1 MKPTLQLRIGQQL
14 SMTPQLQQAIRLLQL
29 SSLDLQQE
37 IQAALDKNPM
47 LEAVDDTESSNDA
60 KESEASDHD
69 GSDQSDS
76 YEASESNE
84 SNDSLDSNYETDRN
98 DASENPAN
106 EYAEDENAWASEKMN
121 GKTKENHHQG
131 TGNEIER
138 LTSHDANLQEHLL
151 WQMQLTPFS
160 LTDCLI
166 ATTLIDSINEDGYLT
181 STVEDIY
188 TTLKEEVD
196 IDIEEV
202 EAVLHRIQQFDP
214 VGVGAR
220 NLSECLRVQLQK
232 LSPDAPWRNKAIA
245 LVCDHLDLLAKRDYA
260 ALRRHLQLSLEDL
273 RQVIQLIQAQNPR
286 PGREIG
292 GASSEYITP
301 DVFVRKRFNRWV
313 VELNPECTPYLKI
326 NANYAG
332 MIRRADSSR
341 DNQFLRNQL
350 QEARWFLKS
359 IENRNE
365 TLLKVSECIIEA
377 QHDFF
382 ELGDVGMKP
391 LILHQV
397 ADKVGM
403 HESTISRITNQKY
416 MHTPRGT
423 FELKYFFSSHV
434 STASGGE
441 CSATAIRAHIKKL
454 IAEENHQKP
463 LSDDK
468 LAKLLANEGIQV
480 ARRTVAKYREAMTIP
495 PSNERKKLL

>member
-37 IQAALDKNPM
+37 IQEALDKNPM
-47 LEAVDDTESSNDA
+47 LEAMDDIEPSNSTNENDVTDPNA
-60 KESEASDHD
+60 EQH
-69 GSDQSDS
+69 DS
-76 YEASESNE
+76 YDTNE
-84 SNDSLDSNYETDRN
+84 LLDSHHENDRK
-98 DASENPAN
+98 DASETQVND
-106 EYAEDENAWASEKMN
+106 YIDDNAWASEKMN
-121 GKTKENHHQG
+121 GKTKESHHQS

-181 STVEDIY
+181 STIEDIY

-232 LSPDAPWRNKAIA
+232 LSPDMLWRNKAIE
-245 LVCDHLDLLAKRDYA
+245 LVCTYLDLLAKRDYA
-260 ALRRHLQLSLEDL
+260 ALRKYLQLSLEDL
-273 RQVIQLIQAQNPR
+273 RQVIQLIQTQNPR

-313 VELNPECTPYLKI
+313 VDLNPECTPSLKI

-365 TLLKVSECIIEA
+365 TLIKVSECIVEA

-434 STASGGE
+434 TTASGGE

-468 LAKLLANEGIQV
+468 LAKLLAEEGIQV

-495 PSNERKKLL
+495 PSNERKKLI

>member
-47 LEAVDDTESSNDA
+47 LETVDDAESLSNTTENDVTDPST
-60 KESEASDHD
+60 EQH
-69 GSDQSDS
+69 DS
-76 YEASESNE
+76 YEKNE
-84 SNDSLDSNYETDRN
+84 LNDSYYDNERTDPSETQVN
-98 DASENPAN
+98 DYIDDNT
-106 EYAEDENAWASEKMN
+106 WTSEKMN
-121 GKTKENHHQG
+121 GKTKENHHQS

-196 IDIEEV
+196 IEIEEV
-202 EAVLHRIQQFDP
+202 EAVLRRIQQFDP

-232 LSPDAPWRNKAIA
+232 LSPDALWRNKAIK
-245 LVCDHLDLLAKRDYA
+245 LVCNHLDLLAKRDYA
-260 ALRRHLQLSLEDL
+260 ALRKNLQLSLEDL
-273 RQVIQLIQAQNPR
+273 RQVIQLIQTQNPR

-292 GASSEYITP
+292 GTSSEYITP

-326 NANYAG
+326 NENYAN

-341 DNQFLRNQL
+341 DNQFLKNQL

-365 TLLKVSECIIEA
+365 TLIKVSECIVEA

-441 CSATAIRAHIKKL
+441 CSATAIRAYIKKL

-468 LAKLLANEGIQV
+468 LAKLLAEEGIQV

-495 PSNERKKLL
+495 PSNERKKII

>member
-37 IQAALDKNPM
+37 IQATLDKNPM
-47 LEAVDDTESSNDA
+47 LETVDDTELSNSTNENDVTDPCTEERESHETN
-60 KESEASDHD
+60 ESEN
-69 GSDQSDS
+69 S
-76 YEASESNE
+76 YYDNEHNDPSETQV
-84 SNDSLDSNYETDRN
+84 NDYIDD
-98 DASENPAN
+98 
-106 EYAEDENAWASEKMN
+106 NAWTSEKMN
-121 GKTKENHHQG
+121 GKTKENHHQS

-138 LTSHDANLQEHLL
+138 LISHDANLQEHLL

-181 STVEDIY
+181 STLDDIY

-196 IDIEEV
+196 IDIEEI
-202 EAVLHRIQQFDP
+202 EAVLRRIQQFDP

-232 LSPDAPWRNKAIA
+232 LSPDILWRNKAIE
-245 LVCDHLDLLAKRDYA
+245 LVCAHLDLLAKRDYA
-260 ALRRHLQLSLEDL
+260 ALRKNLQLSLEDL
-273 RQVIQLIQAQNPR
+273 KQVIRLIQTQNPR

-292 GASSEYITP
+292 GTSSEYITP
-301 DVFVRKRFNRWV
+301 DVFVRKRFNRWL

-326 NANYAG
+326 NENYAS

-341 DNQFLRNQL
+341 DNQFLKNQL

-365 TLLKVSECIIEA
+365 TLIKVSECIIEA

-434 STASGGE
+434 TTASGGE
-441 CSATAIRAHIKKL
+441 CSATAIRAYIKKL

-468 LAKLLANEGIQV
+468 LAKLLAEEGIQV

-495 PSNERKKLL
+495 PSNERKKLI